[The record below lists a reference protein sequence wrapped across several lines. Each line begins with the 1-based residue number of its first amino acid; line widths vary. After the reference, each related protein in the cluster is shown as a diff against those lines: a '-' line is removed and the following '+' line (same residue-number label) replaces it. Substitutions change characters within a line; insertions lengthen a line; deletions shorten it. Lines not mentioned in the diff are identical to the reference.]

1 MNDKTPETAL
11 SSDVTEVRAQK
22 LKLLREQIGDV
33 YPAHFHRT
41 ITNAELA
48 EKYENLEPDTETQD
62 VVTVAGR
69 VYSSRNSG
77 MFMDI
82 HDAGGKIQIFSHKDT
97 TPEEARALLPMIDIG
112 DIIGVTGVVRRTKRG
127 ELTINAQEITMLTK
141 SLLPMPEKWHGLS
154 DIELRYRKRHLDIM
168 TNEESK
174 LRFQQRSKI
183 VSGIRRFMEND
194 GFMEVETPMLHSV
207 YGGATAEPFKTHH
220 NTLKLDMYLRIA
232 PELYLKRTLVSGLTD
247 KVFEINRNFRNEGV
261 STRHNPEFTMMECY
275 WAYADYEDIMDL
287 VERLFSELAMKIHG
301 STEFMFGDKEMSFKG
316 PFRACRCRMPSRKR
330 PVSTSSPSRPT
341 RRRAPPPRL
350 PASKS
355 RRTATWGECLAFIFE
370 EKVEPT
376 LIQPAHVTHFPKDI
390 SPFAKEVPGE
400 PRLVERFETY
410 CNTWELGNAY
420 HHRRATLGHRVSQG
434 WTALRKNVLAMSG
447 RAVEAAGDV
456 DLASRQ
462 DRDHHAGQPH
472 GERIHTI
479 WPDTDRGVGRRRPTR
494 QPSRRDAGGAVDRGA
509 GEGAISTA
517 RTRRPSAGATSFPS
531 PHRRG

>member
-1 MNDKTPETAL
+1 MTDIKPDTAL
-11 SSDVTEVRAQK
+11 SSDATEVRAQK
-22 LKLLREQIGDV
+22 LKLLREKIGDV

-41 ITNAELA
+41 LTNGELA
-48 EKYENLEPDTETQD
+48 QKYEGLEADVETGD

-82 HDAGGKIQIFSHKDT
+82 HDAAGKIQIFSHKDT

-127 ELTINAQEITMLTK
+127 ELTINAQKIEMLTK
-141 SLLPMPEKWHGLS
+141 SLLPMPEKWHGVS
-154 DIELRYRKRHLDIM
+154 DIEIRYRKRHLDIM

-220 NTLKLDMYLRIA
+220 NTLKQDMYLRIA
-232 PELYLKRTLVSGLTD
+232 PELFLKRTLVSGLTD

-287 VERLFSELAMKIHG
+287 VERLFAELAMKIHG
-301 STEFMFGDKEMSFKG
+301 STEFAYGDKQLSFKG
-316 PFRACRCRMPSRKR
+316 PFKRVPMPDAVRQVTGIDFLAIKTDEDARAAAKAAGFE
-330 PVSTSSPSRPT
+330 VE
-341 RRRAPPPRL
+341 
-350 PASKS
+350 KDW
-355 RRTATWGECLAFIFE
+355 TWGECLAFIFE
-370 EKVEPT
+370 EKVEGT
-376 LIQPAHVTHFPKDI
+376 LIQPSHVTHFPKDI

-410 CNTWELGNAY
+410 CNAWELGNAFSELNDPEEQ
-420 HHRRATLGHRVSQG
+420 RARMVEQLQQAHARGEKDKELDDEFLDAIDQG
-434 WTALRKNVLAMSG
+434 M
-447 RAVEAAGDV
+447 
-456 DLASRQ
+456 
-462 DRDHHAGQPH
+462 P
-472 GERIHTI
+472 
-479 WPDTDRGVGRRRPTR
+479 P
-494 QPSRRDAGGAVDRGA
+494 AGGLGIGVDRLIMLLTNA
-509 GEGAISTA
+509 
-517 RTRRPSAGATSFPS
+517 PSIRDVILFPA
-531 PHRRG
+531 RRGKAD